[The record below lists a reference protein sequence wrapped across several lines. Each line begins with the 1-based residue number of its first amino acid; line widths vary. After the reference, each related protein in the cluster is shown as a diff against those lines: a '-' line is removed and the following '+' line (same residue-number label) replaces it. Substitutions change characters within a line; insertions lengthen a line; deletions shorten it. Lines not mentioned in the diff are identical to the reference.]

1 MTQVK
6 IFLFLLC
13 LTAVGLLFVIFNLKL
28 KVPSWKSSILLSVTT
43 VPSTHPIIVIPTNST
58 PTKKLR
64 LCSCENCLTEDQR
77 LLKHRLDTFVQPL
90 LSRNYSLSSDDHKW
104 WTVSGSTA
112 QTSIAY
118 SVAFTFPS
126 DKCRSCAVVG
136 NSPRLLGANYG
147 QIIDSKDVVIR
158 INKGPVE
165 GFGKDVG
172 TKTTHRAMYPVSAV
186 NLDNSTHLLFFAFK
200 LSDLQWLMEAL
211 TTGYK
216 GKARE
221 NVAAVMVVNPAFM
234 KYVHKWLGRSQK
246 GNYPSTGMLTVF
258 LALFIC
264 DEVHVF
270 GFGADKRGHW
280 NHYWEKPQQNLT
292 DVKGNHPRSTEY
304 SILKQLDKDR
314 RIKFYEGG

>member
-1 MTQVK
+1 M
-6 IFLFLLC
+6 
-13 LTAVGLLFVIFNLKL
+13 
-28 KVPSWKSSILLSVTT
+28 VTE

-104 WTVSGSTA
+104 WTQLQGKKSNFNDYQTA
-112 QTSIAY
+112 VQSLFQLFPPVPD
-118 SVAFTFPS
+118 VAEPKS

-216 GKARE
+216 GKSPVLSKMNA
-221 NVAAVMVVNPAFM
+221 NKNLVMVVNPAFM